1 MMYAKLLFLPFLLFL
16 NPTISERNPVEVN
29 LPLIKEDLPYL
40 LPFYKKLH
48 QMPEVSLH
56 EKETSAL
63 LASELRKIGISV
75 TENIGNTYG
84 IVGIFKNGDGP
95 TLLYRTDMDA
105 LPMAEKTGLPYA
117 SSKIHESNGNKSGVM
132 HSCGHDMH
140 MTTWLGTARAL
151 VKMKDQWKGT
161 LMLIG
166 QPAEEIGAGAK
177 AMLEAGLYEKY
188 GVPDYAIGLH
198 CSPTIPAGKVG
209 YGKGF
214 TMATSESVNIT
225 VYGIGAHGASPH
237 MSVDPI
243 VLSSLLIMDLQ
254 TITSRNLKPI
264 ESAVV
269 TVGSIHAGTASNI
282 IPDEVKLGLTLR
294 TFKEDVRQM
303 IHKRIVEICNGTAM
317 AAGLTPEK
325 YPKVEFPSVYIAA
338 NYNNELLVDK
348 LIKSAKNAIGSEQ
361 VVDAEVQ
368 MVAEDFSAY
377 GRTTHKVP
385 SVLFW
390 LGTAPEERIKKNN
403 LPGLHSP
410 FYYPEPEKSLETGI
424 LVTSKSLIDLFN
436 RK

>member
-1 MMYAKLLFLPFLLFL
+1 MYNKCYLLPLFFLINASLTDRYFPD
-16 NPTISERNPVEVN
+16 IDK
-29 LPLIKEDLPYL
+29 PLIKEDLTYL
-40 LPFYKKLH
+40 IPFYKKLH

-56 EKETSAL
+56 EKETAAL
-63 LASELRKIGISV
+63 LASELRKIGITV
-75 TENIGNTYG
+75 TENVGKTYG
-84 IVGIFKNGDGP
+84 IVGIFKNGEGP

-117 SSKIHESNGNKSGVM
+117 SIRTHESNGNTSGVM

-151 VKMKDQWKGT
+151 VKLKDQWKGT

-177 AMLEAGLYEKY
+177 AMLDAGIYETF

-214 TMATSESVNIT
+214 TMAASESVNIT

-269 TVGSIHAGTASNI
+269 TVGSIHAGTANNI

-294 TFKEDVRQM
+294 TFKEEVRQM

-317 AAGLTPEK
+317 AAGLPPEK
-325 YPKVEFPSVYIAA
+325 YPKVTFPAVYIAP
-338 NYNNELLVDK
+338 NYNNEQLVDK
-348 LIKSAKNAIGSEQ
+348 LSESARKIIGESQ
-361 VVDAEVQ
+361 VVEAEVQ

-377 GRTTHKVP
+377 GRTSHKVP
-385 SVLFW
+385 SVLYW
-390 LGTAPEERIKKNN
+390 LGTAPEERIKKND

-410 FYYPEPEKSLETGI
+410 FYYPDPEKSLETGI
-424 LVTSKSLIDLFN
+424 QVTTQSLLDLFN

>member
-1 MMYAKLLFLPFLLFL
+1 MYNKCYLLPLFFLINASLTDRYAPD
-16 NPTISERNPVEVN
+16 IDK
-29 LPLIKEDLPYL
+29 PLIKEDLTYL
-40 LPFYKKLH
+40 IPFYKKLH

-56 EKETSAL
+56 EKETAAL
-63 LASELRKIGISV
+63 LASELRKIGITV
-75 TENIGNTYG
+75 TENVGKTYG
-84 IVGIFKNGDGP
+84 IVGIFKNGEGP

-117 SSKIHESNGNKSGVM
+117 STRTHESNGNTSGVM

-151 VKMKDQWKGT
+151 VKLKDQWKGT

-177 AMLEAGLYEKY
+177 AMLDAGIYETF

-214 TMATSESVNIT
+214 TMAASESVNIT

-269 TVGSIHAGTASNI
+269 TVGSIHAGTANNI

-294 TFKEDVRQM
+294 TFKEEVRQM

-317 AAGLTPEK
+317 AAGLPPEK
-325 YPKVEFPSVYIAA
+325 YPKVTFPAVYIAP
-338 NYNNELLVDK
+338 NYNNEQLVDK
-348 LIKSAKNAIGSEQ
+348 LSESARKIIGESQ
-361 VVDAEVQ
+361 VVEAEVQ

-377 GRTTHKVP
+377 GRTSHKVP
-385 SVLFW
+385 SVLYW
-390 LGTAPEERIKKNN
+390 LGTAPEERIKKND

-410 FYYPEPEKSLETGI
+410 FYYPDPEKSLETGI
-424 LVTSKSLIDLFN
+424 QVTTQSLIDLFN
-436 RK
+436 GK

>member
-1 MMYAKLLFLPFLLFL
+1 MYAKLFLLPFLILINSKTIKN
-16 NPTISERNPVEVN
+16 NPMDVNPSI
-29 LPLIKEDLPYL
+29 IKEDLPYL
-40 LPFYKKLH
+40 IPFYKKLH
-48 QMPEVSLH
+48 QMPEVSLY

-63 LASELRKIGISV
+63 LASELRKIGFSV

-84 IVGIFKNGDGP
+84 IVGILKNGEGP

-105 LPMAEKTGLPYA
+105 LPMAEKTGLTYA
-117 SSKIHESNGNKSGVM
+117 SSKIHEVNGSKSGVM

-140 MTTWLGTARAL
+140 MTTWLGTARTL
-151 VKMKDQWKGT
+151 VKLKDQWKGT

-166 QPAEEIGAGAK
+166 QPAEEIGVGAK
-177 AMLEAGLYEKY
+177 AMLEAGLYEKF

-209 YGKGF
+209 FGKGY
-214 TMATSESVNIT
+214 TMATSESVTIT

-254 TITSRNLKPI
+254 TITSRSLKPI

-294 TFKEDVRQM
+294 SFKEDVRQM
-303 IHKRIVEICNGTAM
+303 IHKRIIEICNGTAM
-317 AAGLTPEK
+317 AAGLPPER
-325 YPKVEFPSVYIAA
+325 YPKVEFSSVYIAA

-348 LIKSAKNAIGSEQ
+348 LIVSAKNAIGPGQ

-390 LGTAPEERIKKNN
+390 LGTVPDERIKKND

-410 FYYPEPEKSLETGI
+410 FYYPEPEISLETGI
-424 LVTSKSLIDLFN
+424 LVTSKSLLDLFN
-436 RK
+436 GK

>member
-1 MMYAKLLFLPFLLFL
+1 MIYAKLLFLPFLLLL
-16 NPTISERNPVEVN
+16 NGSPDNRKSKENYLPVVR
-29 LPLIKEDLPYL
+29 EDLPFL

-48 QMPEVSLH
+48 QMPEVSLF

-63 LASELRKIGISV
+63 LASELRKIGFTV

-84 IVGIFKNGDGP
+84 IVGMFKNGDGP
-95 TLLYRTDMDA
+95 TILYRTDMDA
-105 LPMAEKTGLPYA
+105 LPMLEKTGLPYA
-117 SSKIHESNGNKSGVM
+117 STKTHEANGIRTGVM

-140 MTTWLGTARAL
+140 MSTWLGTARAL
-151 VKMKDQWKGT
+151 VKMKDRWKGT
-161 LMLIG
+161 LMLVG
-166 QPAEEIGAGAK
+166 QPAEEIGVGAR
-177 AMLEAGLYEKY
+177 AMIEAGLYETF

-198 CSPTIPAGKVG
+198 CSPTIEVGKVG
-209 YGKGF
+209 YGKGY
-214 TMATSESVNIT
+214 TMANSESVTIT
-225 VYGIGAHGASPH
+225 VYGVGAHGASPH

-282 IPDEVKLGLTLR
+282 IPDEVTLGLTLR

-317 AAGLTPEK
+317 AAGLPPEK
-325 YPKVEFPSVYIAA
+325 YPKVVFPPVYIAA

-348 LIKSAKNAIGSEQ
+348 LSQSAKKVLGDAQ

-377 GRTTHKVP
+377 GRTSHRVP

-390 LGTAPEERIKKNN
+390 LGTASEERIKRND

-410 FYYPEPEKSLETGI
+410 FYYPEPEKSLETGV
-424 LVTSKSLIDLFN
+424 LVTAGSLIDLFN
-436 RK
+436 GK

>member
-1 MMYAKLLFLPFLLFL
+1 MHAKLLFLPFLLFF

-29 LPLIKEDLPYL
+29 LPLIKEDLTYL

-63 LASELRKIGISV
+63 LASELRKIGITV

-84 IVGIFKNGDGP
+84 IVGIFKNGEGP
-95 TLLYRTDMDA
+95 TLMYRTDMDA
-105 LPMAEKTGLPYA
+105 LPMAEKTGLSYA
-117 SSKIHESNGNKSGVM
+117 SSKIHEANGSKSGVM

-140 MTTWLGTARAL
+140 MTTWLGTARTL
-151 VKMKDQWKGT
+151 VKMKAQWKGT
-161 LMLIG
+161 LILIG

-177 AMLEAGLYEKY
+177 AMLEAGLYEKF

-282 IPDEVKLGLTLR
+282 IPDEVKLGLTIR
-294 TFKEDVRQM
+294 TFKEEVRQM

-317 AAGLTPEK
+317 AAGLPPER
-325 YPKVEFPSVYIAA
+325 YPKVDFPPVYIAA

-348 LIKSAKNAIGSEQ
+348 LTRSAKNALGTEH

-377 GRTTHKVP
+377 GRTSHKVP

-390 LGTAPEERIKKNN
+390 LGTAPEERIKKND

-410 FYYPEPEKSLETGI
+410 FYYPDPEKSLETGI
-424 LVTSKSLIDLFN
+424 LVTSQSLIDLFN
-436 RK
+436 GK